1 MKTGLLALASGI
13 AVAVASPAG
22 AQSNPG
28 GTAESIFGPGPTLRS
43 GDWSIKPRG
52 RLQIDAGS
60 ISRPDGIALP
70 PGRLGSGGELRR
82 GRIGVEGTMPGDLSY
97 VFEIDLSSDVVEVI
111 EAYVDWKPSSNL
123 NVTLGQHNNFQS
135 LEELTS
141 DRFTSFV
148 ERAAFTD
155 AFNFEYRLGL
165 SATYNRGPLTVQAG
179 VFHDNLLDVDEPG
192 NDSHSVDGRIVLA
205 PKLGGTQLHFGASGH
220 YRDNGDLDDRGA
232 TTRYRQRPLVHFT
245 STRFA
250 ATPALPVSSET
261 SYGLEAAVIRGP
273 FHAAAEAHWLNPE
286 IPTANP
292 TFFGGY
298 VEAGWF
304 LTGETRAYRGGKFD
318 RTRVLNPVAGGG
330 PGAIQLNLRYDR
342 LGLNSAGIVGGTQD
356 GYLASLIWIPEDRL
370 RFMIDAGR
378 LDYRDARIPAA
389 GGNRDYGV
397 NVVAVRAQVDW

>member
-1 MKTGLLALASGI
+1 MKTILSLLSSALAIAAAPAAARTADSGG
-13 AVAVASPAG
+13 PDDM
-22 AQSNPG
+22 
-28 GTAESIFGPGPTLRS
+28 FGPAPTIRS
-43 GDWSIKPRG
+43 GDWSLKPRG
-52 RLQIDAGS
+52 RLQLDAGR
-60 ISRPDGIALP
+60 IGRPEGIALHQ
-70 PGRLGSGGELRR
+70 GRLGSGGELRR
-82 GRIGVEGTMPGDLSY
+82 ARIGVEGTMPGNLSY
-97 VFEIDLSSDVVEVI
+97 VFEIDLAADVVEVI
-111 EAYVDWKPSSNL
+111 EAYVDWKPASNL
-123 NVTLGQHNNFQS
+123 NLTIGQHNNFQS
-135 LEELTS
+135 LEELSS

-165 SATYNRGPLTVQAG
+165 SATYSDGPFTIQAG

-192 NDSHSVDGRIVLA
+192 NDSRSVDGRFVVA
-205 PKLGGTQLHFGASGH
+205 PKAGDTQLHFGASAH
-220 YRDNGDLDDRGA
+220 YRSNGDLDDRGA

-245 STRFA
+245 SARFA
-250 ATPALPVSSET
+250 ATPALAVASET

-273 FHAAAEAHWLNPE
+273 FHAAAEAHWLNAE
-286 IPTANP
+286 TPTASP

-304 LTGETRAYRGGKFD
+304 LTGETRAYRGARFD

-330 PGAIQLNLRYDR
+330 TGAIQLNLRYDR
-342 LGLNSAGIVGGTQD
+342 LDLNSAGIVGGTQD

-370 RFMIDAGR
+370 RFMINAGH

-397 NVVAVRAQVDW
+397 NVVGVRAQLDW

>member
-1 MKTGLLALASGI
+1 MKTGLFVLASGI
-13 AVAVASPAG
+13 AIAAASPAA
-22 AQSNPG
+22 AQSSPG
-28 GTAESIFGPGPTLRS
+28 GAPESMFGPGPTIRS

-70 PGRLGSGGELRR
+70 EGRLGSGGELRR
-82 GRIGVEGTMPGDLSY
+82 GRIGIEGTMPGHLSY
-97 VFEIDLSSDVVEVI
+97 VFEIDLAADVVEVI

-123 NVTLGQHNNFQS
+123 NLTIGQHNNLQS

-165 SATYNRGPLTVQAG
+165 SATYSRGPLTVQAG

-192 NDSHSVDGRIVLA
+192 NDSHSVDGRIVVA
-205 PKLGGTQLHFGASGH
+205 PKAGETQLHFGASAH
-220 YRDNGDLDDRGA
+220 VRSNGDLDDRGA

-245 STRFA
+245 SARFA
-250 ATPALPVSSET
+250 ATPALAVSSET
-261 SYGLEAAVIRGP
+261 SYGLEAALIRGP
-273 FHAAAEAHWLNPE
+273 FHAAAEAHWLNAE
-286 IPTANP
+286 TPTASP

-304 LTGETRAYRGGKFD
+304 LTGETRGYRGAKFD
-318 RTRVLNPVAGGG
+318 RTRVLNPLAGGG
-330 PGAIQLNLRYDR
+330 IGAIQFNLRYDR
-342 LGLNSAGIVGGTQD
+342 LDLNSAGIVGGTQD
-356 GYLASLIWIPEDRL
+356 GYLASLIWNPEDRL
-370 RFMIDAGR
+370 RFLISAGR

-397 NVVAVRAQVDW
+397 NVVGVRAQLDW